1 MPTGA
6 LQIATIGSL
15 IVQVITGYIGAYGLT
30 LPVQSKDKILKQVLG
45 LEMLVQGIEFIFY
58 LSFLAVPNIISLT
71 QRRYHDWFL
80 STPVMLFTT
89 ALYFYYVNNIED
101 SMSIEPEK
109 SDLTTFIVEHWR
121 PIAIFVLLNFA
132 MLLFGY
138 LGEFGMIDKWL
149 AFWLGSAALVGSFAT
164 IYRSFAEQSE
174 KTKRI
179 FWLMFGLWAMY
190 GFVFLA
196 GPIPKNIGYTV
207 LDLFAKNFFG
217 VFLAYSLASKSTLI
231 VKL

>member
-1 MPTGA
+1 MPTGT
-6 LQIATIGSL
+6 LQIATISSL

-30 LPVQSKDKILKQVLG
+30 LPIQPKDRILKQVLG

-58 LSFLAVPNIISLT
+58 LSFLAVPSIMSLT

-89 ALYFYYVNNIED
+89 ALYFYYVNNIEP
-101 SMSIEPEK
+101 SKSVEPPK
-109 SDLTTFIVEHWR
+109 TDLKDFIKENWR
-121 PIAIFVLLNFA
+121 PIATFILLNFA

-138 LGEFGMIDKWL
+138 LGELGMIDKWL
-149 AFWLGSAALVGSFAT
+149 AFWLGSAALVGSFGT

-190 GFVFLA
+190 GVAFLGA
-196 GPIPKNIGYTV
+196 PVTKNIGYTV

-217 VFLAYSLASKSTLI
+217 LFLTYSLATKSALI
-231 VKL
+231 VKV

>member
-1 MPTGA
+1 MPIDTI
-6 LQIATIGSL
+6 QITTIASL

-30 LPVQSKDKILKQVLG
+30 LPIQSKDKILKQVLG

-58 LSFLAVPNIISLT
+58 LSFLAAPSIMSLT

-89 ALYFYYVNNIED
+89 ALYFYYVNNIEE
-101 SMSIEPEK
+101 SKSVEPEK
-109 SDLTTFIVEHWR
+109 SDINTFIVENGR
-121 PIAIFVLLNFA
+121 SIAIFIILNFA

-138 LGEFGMIDKWL
+138 LGELGMIDKWL

-164 IYRSFAEQSE
+164 IYRSFADKSE

-179 FWLMFGLWAMY
+179 FWIMFGLWAMY
-190 GFVFLA
+190 GVAFLGA
-196 GPIPKNIGYTV
+196 PVPKNIGYTV

-217 VFLAYSLASKSTLI
+217 VFLTYSLASKSTLI
-231 VKL
+231 MKV